1 MSSDNE
7 TGLLGR
13 PLKVTIG
20 LCAVVLSLG
29 LAACGGGSDD
39 SSDDSGSGGN
49 AEVTS
54 PSDLK
59 FSDFAEE
66 GGVEGAKAYLKKV
79 QDESQIDF
87 ESFMP
92 ADSPAAAED
101 KKIAVVLN
109 GTDAQGAVRAAEGM
123 EAAGEA
129 LGWEVDV
136 TDGQF
141 DPNVQS
147 QAVLSAVTSQADGI
161 VLDSISPVTV
171 GGAVAKAASEGIP
184 IVTTFDP
191 GSNEVTEGV
200 FGDASNGTFD
210 GGMALG
216 AWIAAKSNGKGRVV
230 NVPDTSLGLTQQ
242 RADGV
247 AAGLKEFCPDCEI
260 LATEQND
267 IANMAG
273 RLPSLTSSSIQKYGT
288 DDLYMVAPF
297 DAAATFMIQGA
308 KDAKAPYF
316 PIVSMDGNQEALAA
330 IADKDYLAATWAAA
344 AEWMGWE
351 AMDQM
356 NRAFADEE
364 PVQGTVP
371 SLLVDESNLP
381 PTGDDWAP
389 DFDYESAYKEL
400 WGIE

>member
-1 MSSDNE
+1 MSDDNQ
-7 TGLLGR
+7 TGLMGR
-13 PLKVTIG
+13 PLKALIG
-20 LCAVVLSLG
+20 LFAVVFSLG
-29 LAACGGGSDD
+29 LVACG
-39 SSDDSGSGGN
+39 SSDDSGDSGSGSNN
-49 AEVTS
+49 AEVSS

-59 FSDFAEE
+59 FSDFADE
-66 GGVEGAKAYLKKV
+66 GGVEGAKKYLTKV
-79 QDESQIDF
+79 QDESQIDY
-87 ESFMP
+87 ESFIP
-92 ADSPAAAED
+92 ADSPPAAED

-109 GTDAQGAVRAAEGM
+109 GTDAQGAVRASEGM
-123 EAAGEA
+123 KAAGEA
-129 LGWEVDV
+129 LGWDVEV

-147 QAVLSAVTSQADGI
+147 QAILSAVTSQADGI
-161 VLDSISPVTV
+161 VLNSISPVTV
-171 GGAVAKAASEGIP
+171 GGAVAKAVSEGIP

-216 AWIAAKSNGKGRVV
+216 AWISANSNGKGRVV

-247 AAGLKEFCPDCEI
+247 EAGLKEFCPDCKI

-273 RLPSLTSSSIQKYGT
+273 RLPSLTASAVQKYGT

-316 PIVSMDGNQEALAA
+316 PIVSMDGNQEAVAA

-351 AMDQM
+351 ALDQM
-356 NRAFADEE
+356 NRAFNDAE

-371 SLLVDESNLP
+371 SLLIDASNLP
-381 PTGDDWAP
+381 PTGDDWTP
-389 DFDYESAYKEL
+389 DFDYETAYKEL
-400 WGIE
+400 WGLE

>member
-1 MSSDNE
+1 MNNAKAPGGHRGPLAIV
-7 TGLLGR
+7 GLF
-13 PLKVTIG
+13 
-20 LCAVVLSLG
+20 AVVLTLG
-29 LAACGGGSDD
+29 LAACGGSDD
-39 SSDDSGSGGN
+39 SSDSSGN
-49 AEVTS
+49 ETAVKDPTA
-54 PSDLK
+54 LK
-59 FSDFAEE
+59 FSDFADK
-66 GGVEGAKAYLKKV
+66 GGVEGAKQYLEKV
-79 QDESQIDF
+79 QDESKIDF
-87 ESFMP
+87 DSFIPAESP
-92 ADSPAAAED
+92 PAAED
-101 KKIAVVLN
+101 KSIAVILN

-123 EAAGEA
+123 ESAGEA
-129 LGWEVDV
+129 LGWDVDV

-147 QAVLSAVTSQADGI
+147 QAVLSAVTSKADGI
-161 VLDSISPVTV
+161 VLNSISPVTV
-171 GGAVAKAASEGIP
+171 GGAVAKAISSGIP
-184 IVTTFDP
+184 VVTTFDP
-191 GSNEVTEGV
+191 GSSETTEGV

-210 GGMALG
+210 GGLALG
-216 AWIAAKSNGKGRVV
+216 AWIAVASDGKGRVV

-247 AAGLKEFCPDCEI
+247 EVGLKEFCPDCEI
-260 LATEQND
+260 LATQEND
-267 IANMAG
+267 IANMAS

-330 IADKDYLAATWAAA
+330 IAKKDYLAATWAAA

-351 AMDQM
+351 ALDQM
-356 NRAFADEE
+356 NRAFNEE
-364 PVQGTVP
+364 PPVEGTVP

-389 DFDYESAYKEL
+389 DYDYESKYKEL
-400 WGIE
+400 WGLE

>member
-1 MSSDNE
+1 MSDDNQ
-7 TGLLGR
+7 TGLKGR
-13 PLKVTIG
+13 SFKAVIG
-20 LCAVVLSLG
+20 LFAVVLSLG
-29 LAACGGGSDD
+29 VVACGSSSDD
-39 SSDDSGSGGN
+39 SSNDSGSGGN
-49 AEVTS
+49 PEVTS
-54 PSDLK
+54 PSDLT
-59 FSDFAEE
+59 FSDFADE
-66 GGVEGAKAYLKKV
+66 GGVAGAKKYLKKV
-79 QDESQIDF
+79 QDESQIDYQSYIPA
-87 ESFMP
+87 ESP
-92 ADSPAAAED
+92 PVADD

-109 GTDAQGAVRAAEGM
+109 GTDAQGAVRASEGM
-123 EAAGEA
+123 KTAGEA
-129 LGWEVDV
+129 LGWEIEV

-147 QAVLSAVTSQADGI
+147 QAILSAVTGQADGI

-247 AAGLKEFCPDCEI
+247 AVGLKEFCPDCNI
-260 LATEQND
+260 LSTQQND
-267 IANMAG
+267 IANMAA
-273 RLPSLTSSSIQKYGT
+273 RLPSLTSSAIQKYGT

-330 IADKDYLAATWAAA
+330 IAKKDYLAATWAAA

-351 AMDQM
+351 ALDQM
-356 NRAFADEE
+356 NRAFNDDE

-371 SLLVDESNLP
+371 SLLIDESNLP
-381 PTGDDWAP
+381 PTGDDWTP

-400 WGIE
+400 WGI

>member
-1 MSSDNE
+1 MSSDSENGSLRGRSPLAIV
-7 TGLLGR
+7 GLF
-13 PLKVTIG
+13 
-20 LCAVVLSLG
+20 AVVLTLG
-29 LAACGGGSDD
+29 LAACGSSDD
-39 SSDDSGSGGN
+39 SSDGSGGGDT
-49 AEVTS
+49 AV
-54 PSDLK
+54 SDPTALK
-59 FSDFAEE
+59 FSDFADK
-66 GGVEGAKAYLKKV
+66 GGVEGAKQYLEKV
-79 QDESQIDF
+79 QDESKIDF
-87 ESFMP
+87 DSFIP
-92 ADSPAAAED
+92 ADSPPAAED
-101 KKIAVVLN
+101 KSIAVVLN

-123 EAAGEA
+123 ETAGEA

-147 QAVLSAVTSQADGI
+147 QAILSAVTSQADGI

-171 GGAVAKAASEGIP
+171 GGAVAKAISSDIP

-191 GSNEVTEGV
+191 GSSQTTEGV

-210 GGMALG
+210 GGLALG

-247 AAGLKEFCPDCEI
+247 EAGLKEFCPDCEI
-260 LATEQND
+260 LATQEND
-267 IANMAG
+267 IANMAS

-330 IADKDYLAATWAAA
+330 IGKKDYLAATWAAA

-351 AMDQM
+351 AMDQL
-356 NRAFADEE
+356 NRAFNDEPAVE
-364 PVQGTVP
+364 GTVP
-371 SLLVDESNLP
+371 SLLIDESNLP
-381 PTGDDWAP
+381 PTGDDWTP
-389 DFDYESAYKEL
+389 DYDYESKYKAL
-400 WGIE
+400 WGLE